1 MIDEIAMRAPFIDK
15 FQPEYGQA
23 ECLAEGI
30 RRIVAPNPSPLTF
43 KGTNT
48 YVVGTRE
55 PVLIDP
61 GPNLDSHLEAVLSAI
76 QPRRQLSKILLT
88 HTHLDHSEMAR
99 RLADETGA
107 KICAFGDYRAGRRDG
122 HLFDADFAGCEF
134 EEGIDKSLK
143 PDVRIEDGEDIQVD
157 DWTISAVWT
166 PGHIGNHLCFDISEA
181 RILFS
186 GDHVMTWST
195 TVVSPPSGD
204 MTDYLDSL
212 EKLISLGQRRLLP
225 GHGADHADG
234 LSVMHHLI
242 AHRRLRE
249 RQILEALDGRRLSA
263 AQIADE
269 IYVHLASSLRR
280 AASMNVLAHL
290 LYLRRRGAVEAEGN
304 LSVDSAFQRLK

>member
-1 MIDEIAMRAPFIDK
+1 MRAPFINE
-15 FQPEYGQA
+15 FHPEYGQA

-48 YVVGTRE
+48 YIVGTRE
-55 PVLIDP
+55 PVVIDP

-76 QPRRQLSKILLT
+76 QPRRQLGKILLT

-107 KICAFGDYRAGRRDG
+107 KICAFGDYKVGRRDG
-122 HLFDADFAGCEF
+122 HLFDADFAGCVF

-143 PDVRIEDGEDIQVD
+143 PDVRIEDGEEIQVD
-157 DWTISAVWT
+157 DWTINAVWT

-181 RILFS
+181 SILFS

-204 MTDYLDSL
+204 MADYLDSL

-225 GHGADHADG
+225 GHGAEHADG

-242 AHRRLRE
+242 AHRRSRE

-269 IYVHLASSLRR
+269 IYMHLAPPLRR
-280 AASMNVLAHL
+280 AAGMNVLAHL
-290 LYLRRRGAVEAEGN
+290 LDLRSHGVVEAEGN
-304 LSVDSAFQRLK
+304 LSVDSAFQKLK

>member
-1 MIDEIAMRAPFIDK
+1 MIEEFAVRAPFIDE
-15 FQPEYGQA
+15 FHPEYGQA
-23 ECLAEGI
+23 ECVAEGI

-48 YVVGTRE
+48 YIVGTRE
-55 PVLIDP
+55 PVVIDP
-61 GPNLDSHLEAVLSAI
+61 GPNLDSHIEAVLSAI

-107 KICAFGDYRAGRRDG
+107 KICAFGDYTAGRRDG
-122 HLFDADFAGCEF
+122 YLLDAHFAGCEF
-134 EEGIDKSLK
+134 EEGIDKSLE
-143 PDVRIEDGEDIQVD
+143 PDVRIVDGEEIQVD
-157 DWTISAVWT
+157 DWTINAIWT
-166 PGHIGNHLCFDISEA
+166 PGHIGNHLCFDIGEA
-181 RILFS
+181 GILFS

-225 GHGADHADG
+225 GHGAEHADG
-234 LSVMHHLI
+234 LGVMHHLF

-249 RQILEALDGRRLSA
+249 RQILEAFDGGRLSA

-269 IYVHLASSLRR
+269 IYTHVAPSLRR

-290 LYLRRRGAVEAEGN
+290 LDLRRQGVVEVEGN
-304 LSVDSAFQRLK
+304 LSVDSAFQKLK